1 MDESRKR
8 EPQSLDPDE
17 KVRAALARAVEGTVD
32 PDLSISFHVSG
43 GPPASRYRLEY
54 RTSGSR
60 LTSGSLECG
69 LRDRHGTAPSH
80 EVDVPSLA
88 RRLLESGVMDIQAEP
103 PGFLPDTLVGIIE
116 IAAGDHRRRI
126 YFAADPD
133 QASVQNR
140 TPPSAVLR
148 AVDALYN
155 AAGSALSREDV
166 RP

>member
-1 MDESRKR
+1 MNEHRKR

-17 KVRAALARAVEGTVD
+17 KIRAALARAAEGTVD
-32 PDLSISFHVSG
+32 PGLSISFRVAG

-54 RTSGSR
+54 RTSGTR
-60 LTSGSLECG
+60 LASGSLECG
-69 LRDRHGTAPSH
+69 LRDRHGAAPPH

-88 RRLLESGVMDIQAEP
+88 RRLLESGVMDIPAEP
-103 PGFLPDTLVGIIE
+103 PGFLPDTIVGTIE
-116 IAAGDHRRRI
+116 ITAGDHRRRI

-133 QASVQNR
+133 QASVQTK
-140 TPPSAVLR
+140 TPPPAVLR
-148 AVDALYN
+148 AADALYS